1 MKRFFVTAL
10 SALLPVL
17 AASHTGDVAHGHDF
31 LSGFVH
37 PLSGADHLAAMLA
50 VGLWSGLALQRPWRA
65 PLAFA
70 LMLLAGALAGLGGL
84 AEMGLPA
91 LEPMIAVS
99 VLCLGLLA
107 ALRQQMGPALAMA
120 LVGFF
125 AFFHGVAH
133 GSELEGSLA
142 LIGMV
147 VATWGL
153 HLLGLAMGLVLRRNA
168 RWQLGLSRMLGGG
181 IALLGLGLLLRVV

>member
-17 AASHTGDVAHGHDF
+17 AASHTGDALHSHDF
-31 LSGFVH
+31 FSGLVH

-84 AEMGLPA
+84 AELGLPGV
-91 LEPMIAVS
+91 EPMIASS

-107 ALRQQMGPALAMA
+107 ALRQRMGPVLAMG

-125 AFFHGVAH
+125 AFFHGLAH
-133 GSELEGSLA
+133 GSELDGSLA
-142 LIGMV
+142 LMGMV

-153 HLLGLAMGLVLRRNA
+153 HLVGLMLGLLLRRQT
-168 RWQLGLSRMLGGG
+168 RWHLGLSRALGGG
-181 IALLGLGLLLRVV
+181 IALLGLGLLMRVA